1 MFSMNLMYKYV
12 DFYPDIYFGLLKKSY
27 LHYQI
32 QVMNFHFRMTI
43 LVLLFVKNLIDFN
56 TTL

>member
-1 MFSMNLMYKYV
+1 MNLMYKYV